1 MGVGVGGWS
10 LCILGQNVGSAEV
23 VGYLQEEGNVSGN
36 ALTHLAVIRQQ
47 LCFVEGAYLY
57 RHTFVTVNNRGAWP
71 ASGITGLF
79 TQHWTPPALESPQNI
94 PLAEPPQMAYHEA
107 RVVLQL
113 PGAKFPSR
121 RPETE
126 VIRSGLHKGTLFRVI
141 QRITSSSQPFW
152 I

>member
-10 LCILGQNVGSAEV
+10 LCILGQNAGSAEV

-36 ALTHLAVIRQQ
+36 ALTHLPIIRQQ

-94 PLAEPPQMAYHEA
+94 LTKYPLSRAPTDG
-107 RVVLQL
+107 L
-113 PGAKFPSR
+113 PRSQGSLAASR
-121 RPETE
+121 SQ
-126 VIRSGLHKGTLFRVI
+126 VSI
-141 QRITSSSQPFW
+141 QTPRN
-152 I
+152 